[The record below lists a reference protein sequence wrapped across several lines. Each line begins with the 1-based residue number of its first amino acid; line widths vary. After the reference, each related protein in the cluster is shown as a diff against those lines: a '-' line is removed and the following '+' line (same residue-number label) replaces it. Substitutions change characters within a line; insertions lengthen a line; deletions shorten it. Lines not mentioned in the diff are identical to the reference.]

1 MTPFYKLF
9 NGCGCAK
16 CEADDAQSADTKI
29 VNDYD
34 TKIVNDY
41 EGDDDEE
48 VENTGYRSA
57 MSAMRNSRLAT
68 LSESVFGTEDD
79 PNSLEGL
86 AEVGKKIKEKKIH
99 QGPGAVASFLN
110 VEGEDEELENRGVA
124 ALFNSQPCGDSH
136 IPDGYQCHSGQAH
149 ELSEFN
155 RKHLSVRTWNPETR
169 KSDWQYWSSGAKN
182 WLSAPT
188 DEHGVPTPEFIRQA
202 LKLPLLSSEIKSERH
217 RAMDDGEPYTQGYRV
232 DTYAKGTR
240 VPAGLQ
246 SHESR
251 EDNDGVKIMY
261 PRTIKKLANSSVT
274 ALFNS
279 QPCGDSHIPDSHQC
293 HAGQGAATHEE
304 SSKPIGH
311 IKDALIIGDGAKYV
325 EFNGQLV
332 PFVSRSAT
340 DRMRSGERYT
350 VVISESY
357 HPKYGKT
364 LSADRP
370 VGRLANSQPCGDSHI
385 PDGAQCHVGQGA
397 APASR
402 DTADRQSNER
412 SLSQKHEER
421 YIASTI
427 LDQIKATD
435 RAALMAWG
443 TRNPTI
449 MPAGKV
455 GEDGYQRGGVQFK
468 VNGGKLGHGIVKVRL
483 MANDTYMVETGK
495 VRTGQWKPQGK
506 RDGVYADS
514 LMETI
519 DHMIERDRP
528 GYANRYHT
536 ALEAMV
542 NAGTSE
548 GVRKSWETRRGGGV
562 QHPQEDERGMDKAFV
577 ASSKAWDGARESE
590 QRGDFAAA
598 SAHHRAAQSA
608 HEAAYKIERATGGTT
623 DGTYQIEAEKHK
635 GIADKYDKQARDI
648 APVAALPTASPGPS
662 AVQVGTA
669 EDRAAM
675 DARVRSPQ
683 FRKMMERRR
692 KAGARWQLTHE

>member
-136 IPDGYQCHSGQAH
+136 IPD
-149 ELSEFN
+149 
-155 RKHLSVRTWNPETR
+155 
-169 KSDWQYWSSGAKN
+169 
-182 WLSAPT
+182 
-188 DEHGVPTPEFIRQA
+188 
-202 LKLPLLSSEIKSERH
+202 
-217 RAMDDGEPYTQGYRV
+217 
-232 DTYAKGTR
+232 
-240 VPAGLQ
+240 
-246 SHESR
+246 
-251 EDNDGVKIMY
+251 
-261 PRTIKKLANSSVT
+261 
-274 ALFNS
+274 
-279 QPCGDSHIPDSHQC
+279 SHQC
-293 HAGQGAATHEE
+293 HA
-304 SSKPIGH
+304 
-311 IKDALIIGDGAKYV
+311 
-325 EFNGQLV
+325 
-332 PFVSRSAT
+332 
-340 DRMRSGERYT
+340 
-350 VVISESY
+350 
-357 HPKYGKT
+357 
-364 LSADRP
+364 
-370 VGRLANSQPCGDSHI
+370 
-385 PDGAQCHVGQGA
+385 GQGA

-468 VNGGKLGHGIVKVRL
+468 VNGGKLGHGVVKVRL

-506 RDGVYADS
+506 RDGVYADN

-519 DHMIERDRP
+519 DHMVERDRP
-528 GYANRYHT
+528 GYANRYHA

-548 GVRKSWETRRGGGV
+548 GAKKGWEARRGEAEEFSQKAEQAEASLRTSGEKYQIGENDRLAVAQIHDRAGRKWIELAAQHKSKDRAKAIEFWQKGNSHFRRAGGETV
-562 QHPQEDERGMDKAFV
+562 SFGELSNSKPCGDSHIAVDKTCGE
-577 ASSKAWDGARESE
+577 KD
-590 QRGDFAAA
+590 AAA
-598 SAHHRAAQSA
+598 KAQHMKFVGMFKKRPVTGPDTRS
-608 HEAAYKIERATGGTT
+608 ERDKKI
-623 DGTYQIEAEKHK
+623 DQMVHD
-635 GIADKYDKQARDI
+635 DK
-648 APVAALPTASPGPS
+648 
-662 AVQVGTA
+662 
-669 EDRAAM
+669 DRET
-675 DARVRSPQ
+675 
-683 FRKMMERRR
+683 FE
-692 KAGARWQLTHE
+692 